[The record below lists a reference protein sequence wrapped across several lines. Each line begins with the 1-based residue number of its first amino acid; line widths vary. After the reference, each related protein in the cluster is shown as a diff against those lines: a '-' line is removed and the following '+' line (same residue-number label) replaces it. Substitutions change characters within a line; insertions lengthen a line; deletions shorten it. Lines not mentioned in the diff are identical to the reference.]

1 MVGLL
6 LLLRPLLALG
16 ARSGATVASA
26 AFALSSC
33 SPPCARAPSLP
44 FLRPPLT
51 PGSMEVMEGPLN
63 LVSGPQRVASALGHL
78 CRRTPPRRAADW
90 RPGNWFGAGDPKI
103 WGAQT
108 DSARQ
113 RLQPSNRRW
122 PLGDPWEAPAS
133 CSRRLQAPPAPRLWA
148 RGSHQ
153 RGLPPLQTGG
163 NASKRHVTT
172 SLQPGETLKPAGAEV
187 VCNTGPTSNTGSE
200 V

>member
-16 ARSGATVASA
+16 ARSGATVAAA

-33 SPPCARAPSLP
+33 SSPCARAPSLP

-63 LVSGPQRVASALGHL
+63 LVSAPQRVASALGHL
-78 CRRTPPRRAADW
+78 CLRTPSRRAADW
-90 RPGNWFGAGDPKI
+90 RPGSWCGAGDPKI

-108 DSARQ
+108 GSALQ
-113 RLQPSNRRW
+113 RLQPSNRRG
-122 PLGDPWEAPAS
+122 PLGDPREAPAS
-133 CSRRLQAPPAPRLWA
+133 CSRRLQAPPTPGPWM

-172 SLQPGETLKPAGAEV
+172 SLQPGETLKPAGAEMV
-187 VCNTGPTSNTGSE
+187 YNTGSNFQHR